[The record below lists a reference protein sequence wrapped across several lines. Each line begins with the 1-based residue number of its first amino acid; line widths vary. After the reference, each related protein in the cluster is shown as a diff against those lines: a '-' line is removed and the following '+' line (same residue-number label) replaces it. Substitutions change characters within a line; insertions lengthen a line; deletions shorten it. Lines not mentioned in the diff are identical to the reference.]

1 MKTTQIVLTAVMV
14 SSAVIA
20 YPLSTYAEQ
29 NPQYLNSPNSQYS
42 TNPNDTHNAQ
52 NVFLNNPLEPIQP
65 NNQSVPNNQSES
77 NNQSGTESSNNSSF
91 NFDSILSGLN
101 PEQLLNQ
108 ATQKL
113 ESQINQLIG
122 PFSELLAINPGDY
135 FEQILSDLS
144 LDSLEISDIYGEMN
158 VPNPNKLLE
167 ELETIGTGDFSFG
180 ELLGSSV
187 SDNLL
192 LINEAH
198 VELTGK
204 LAKSQAESSAFSD
217 EAQQKIKQKIEFGDE
232 TTQTSAELAAS
243 TQKAA
248 EQGKNL
254 VQTGQGTDVTQELER
269 LQLEAMGLQLEA
281 EASQSSQL
289 SVLAAQQAA
298 IYTETQQSRIDD
310 AMRNQILSDI
320 STSLQGDK
328 AGERVQNAANIR
340 ALSNGSQF
348 STFWENQE

>member
-1 MKTTQIVLTAVMV
+1 MKTTMKNAKTLLTVVIVSGAI
-14 SSAVIA
+14 IA
-20 YPLSTYAEQ
+20 NPLLAFAEQ
-29 NPQYLNSPNSQYS
+29 DSQYPNSSSSQY
-42 TNPNDTHNAQ
+42 PNNLTNAQ
-52 NVFLNNPLEPIQP
+52 NVFLNNPLEPSLEPPQP
-65 NNQSVPNNQSES
+65 NNQLESTNQSETENNS
-77 NNQSGTESSNNSSF
+77 NSNSSF

-101 PEQLLNQ
+101 PEELLNQ

-144 LDSLEISDIYGEMN
+144 LDSLEISNIYGEMN

-167 ELETIGTGDFSFG
+167 ELESIGTGDFSFG
-180 ELLGSSV
+180 QLLGSSV

-192 LINEAH
+192 LINEAN

-248 EQGKNL
+248 EQGKSL
-254 VQTGQGTDVTQELER
+254 VQTGQSTDVTQELER

-320 STSLQGDK
+320 STTLQGDK

-340 ALSNGSQF
+340 ALSLSLIHI
-348 STFWENQE
+348 